1 MGKQKY
7 NVQKPIL
14 ISSKIVL
21 RKRDT
26 VGTFL
31 CFSLQNN
38 VK

>member
-1 MGKQKY
+1 MGKQKH

-14 ISSKIVL
+14 ISSTTVL
-21 RKRDT
+21 RERDT

-38 VK
+38 VE